1 VILRLPKVK
10 VVVEQKRVLIGER
23 FSVSFQRTLRIPD
36 DGQVYP
42 LPPSL
47 GFFPV
52 HRVED
57 FPDTLPA
64 NWKKA
69 GDLFIPMYQR
79 EALWLSFNAARWK
92 PNAVKIGV
100 GQINAVSGE
109 ALDDELHD
117 DPQDYV
123 VCPDQPWLDG
133 INAGDGQIRQF
144 VAMPLG
150 RGLTIEA
157 QLTGAEEFG
166 GIQIIVYEPKRGR
179 FPTRSPSETDSYSGS
194 IGLESVGGMGLGAG
208 GKMKQK
214 IYPDHYG
221 IETWNKKAQGSVC
234 VHIVNSLQYQEL
246 TGRAAPPTPVSPQDY
261 TENGLPWFDLYDEM
275 QDDLAAPEK
284 LRAVESITEME
295 ARKGI
300 APEKDEPSLHIEKSR
315 IRRLPLEESKKK
327 RGSKKKR

>member
-1 VILRLPKVK
+1 MLLRLPKVK
-10 VVVEQKRVLIGER
+10 VVVEPKRVRIGER
-23 FSVSFQRTLRIPD
+23 FSVSFQRTLRLPD
-36 DGQVYP
+36 DGKVYP

-47 GFFPV
+47 GNFPL
-52 HRVED
+52 HRAAD
-57 FPDTLPA
+57 FPKTAPA
-64 NWKKA
+64 DWKKA

-79 EALWLSFNAARWK
+79 EALWLSFKAAHWK

-150 RGLTIEA
+150 EGLTIEA
-157 QLTGAEEFG
+157 QLTGREEFG

-179 FPTRSPSETDSYSGS
+179 FPSRPPSEPDFDSGPTDLES
-194 IGLESVGGMGLGAG
+194 IGEMGLGAG
-208 GKMKQK
+208 GKMKQN

-221 IETWNKKAQGSVC
+221 IETWNRKAQGSVC

-246 TGRAAPPTPVSPQDY
+246 TGSAPPPTPVSPQDY
-261 TENGLPWFDLYDEM
+261 TENGLPWFDLYDEG
-275 QDDLAAPEK
+275 QKDLAAPQK
-284 LRAVESITEME
+284 LRAVKSIKEME

-300 APEKDEPSLHIEKSR
+300 AAEKDEPSLRIKKSQ
-315 IRRLPLEESKKK
+315 IRRLPLK
-327 RGSKKKR
+327 GSKKKR